1 MKSIMA
7 ALVARI
13 RGDPELMQ
21 LLEATPQAPKVY
33 PHRPPSAAVYPCIT
47 YYLLTGLPHEEITA
61 EEDQTYSIDVWSKSF
76 TLSQQIGER
85 LDAVLR
91 GAPLAPAARQ
101 VYHCDR
107 EFAADLAEELADG
120 STLYHKVTRWRVESL
135 ATPVVPAEE
144 DDGKQEEGI
153 TDGE

>member
-47 YYLLTGLPHEEITA
+47 YYLLTGRPHEEIGP
-61 EEDQTYSIDVWSKSF
+61 EEEQTYSIDVWSKSF

-91 GAPLAPAARQ
+91 GAPPAPAGRRA
-101 VYHCDR
+101 YHCDR
-107 EFAADLAEELADG
+107 EFATDLTEELGDG
-120 STLYHKVTRWRVESL
+120 TTLYHKITRWRVKSI
-135 ATPVVPAEE
+135 A
-144 DDGKQEEGI
+144 
-153 TDGE
+153 